1 MLEIELTGWSALFL
15 GLFLI
20 ATALGEL
27 RRPGGWQEMI
37 DGIEGT
43 PAMQLAFGLLELL
56 TGVLIYIANPWN
68 PHDLLACVM
77 HAIGGLMAVEA
88 LLVIMLFDL
97 YHRFWMRRLGT
108 ISRSWALVALAA
120 GLALAGAGAVRMG

>member
-1 MLEIELTGWSALFL
+1 MLELELTGWSALFL

-56 TGVLIYIANPWN
+56 TGVVIYLANPWN

-77 HAIGGLMAVEA
+77 HTIGGLTVFEA
-88 LLVIMLFDL
+88 LVVTALFDL

-108 ISRSWALVALAA
+108 ISRGWALAA
-120 GLALAGAGAVRMG
+120 LTLGLALATAGALRMG